1 MTPDLYVLLSVFLIM
16 VVLFTFEILPLEV
29 TALLGTGILLLFDVL
44 TVDEALSGFSNKAV
58 ITIGAMFILGRSLV
72 KTGFLEVFA
81 DFIYSKVGQNKWLT
95 IITFFALVSLFSG
108 LINNT
113 AAVAIFIPLAINL
126 CQRFHISPTKL
137 LLPLSYAAIIG
148 GMLTLI
154 GTSTNLIVSSF
165 MGEHNMIPLSMFE
178 FTKLGLIFLV
188 IGIIYNILIA
198 RFILPSRAIV
208 SSLTQK
214 YHIGTYLTEFRV
226 NSSSPIVGKRLNSF
240 DLSEKYQLDVI
251 KVMRGETSYSMNLS
265 NLIIE
270 ENDVFIVQINIKNL
284 VKLKNELNVSLLTD
298 IKMSQEE
305 LIDSNHVLVEAIVT
319 QQSDLI
325 GNTIFDFNFKRKF
338 SGFVLAIKRQQEL
351 LRDKV
356 AHVRLRFSD
365 TLLIMIAK
373 EKLSQLRQSMDL
385 IVMEELDIHL
395 RYERYW
401 WMSILIIPIIMILSS
416 FGVFSIVKGAVLGTI
431 LLLALKSL
439 SMQDAYESINW
450 SVIFLIAG
458 LVPIGVAI
466 SKTGADF
473 YIGQMIILCSEY
485 FGANSNPEVYISV
498 LYFFTFILSAFISN
512 AAVAV
517 ILCPIALFISQ
528 NIGIDARPLLITIC
542 FGASAS
548 FITPMGYQ
556 TNLMVYAPGQYKVK
570 DFIYV
575 GIPLTFIFWYI
586 ATLYIPYFWPI

>member
-1 MTPDLYVLLSVFLIM
+1 MTPDLYVLVSVFVLM
-16 VVLFTFEILPLEV
+16 VILFTFEILPLEV

-44 TVDEALSGFSNKAV
+44 TIDEALSGFSNKAV

-81 DFIYSKVGQNKWLT
+81 DFIYNKVGKNKWVT
-95 IITFFALVSLFSG
+95 IITFFTLVSLFSG

-126 CQRFHISPTKL
+126 CQKFHISPTKL

-154 GTSTNLIVSSF
+154 GTSTNLIVSNF
-165 MGEHNMIPLSMFE
+165 MDEHNMIPLSMFE
-178 FTKLGLIFLV
+178 FTKLGLIFLF
-188 IGIIYNILIA
+188 IGIIYNLLIA

-214 YHIGTYLTEFRV
+214 YHIGTYLTEFKIK
-226 NSSSPIVGKRLNSF
+226 SSSSLVGKRLNSF

-251 KVMRGETSYSMNLS
+251 KVMRGEISYSMNLS

-270 ENDVFIVQINIKNL
+270 EDDVFIVQVNIKNL
-284 VKLKNELNVSLLTD
+284 AKLKNELGVSLLTD
-298 IKMSQEE
+298 IKMNQAE
-305 LIDSNHVLVEAIVT
+305 LLDSNHVLVEAIVT

-365 TLLIMIAK
+365 TLLIMITK
-373 EKLSQLRQSMDL
+373 EKLSQLRKSIDL

-416 FGVFSIVKGAVLGTI
+416 FGIFSIAKGAVLGTI

-466 SKTGADF
+466 GKTGADF
-473 YIGQMIILCSEY
+473 HIGQMIIFCAEY
-485 FGANSNPEVYISV
+485 FGADTNPEVYISV

-517 ILCPIALFISQ
+517 MLCPIALFISQ
-528 NIGIDARPLLITIC
+528 SVGIDARPLLITIC

-556 TNLMVYAPGQYKVK
+556 TNLMVYGPGQYKVK
-570 DFIYV
+570 DFIYA
-575 GIPLTFIFWYI
+575 GIPLTLIFWYI
-586 ATLYIPYFWPI
+586 STIYIPRFWPI